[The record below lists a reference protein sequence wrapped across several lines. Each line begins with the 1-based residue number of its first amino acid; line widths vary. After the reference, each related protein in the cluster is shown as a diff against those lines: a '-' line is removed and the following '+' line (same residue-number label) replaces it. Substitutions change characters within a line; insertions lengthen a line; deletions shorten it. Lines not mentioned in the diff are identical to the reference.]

1 MPMSASLLEE
11 LWDQEMHVIYAD
23 GIKHCGY
30 RATYFLQMVSELGS
44 LQTARILLKKEDIS
58 DGLTTLYLC
67 GRLDLTM
74 EARMFQRD
82 EQGQR
87 KWQALF
93 TDEEFD
99 IARAR
104 LVRLAYPA
112 ALAGTL

>member
-1 MPMSASLLEE
+1 
-11 LWDQEMHVIYAD
+11 MHVIYAD

-30 RATYFLQMVSELGS
+30 HATYFLQMVSEQSS
-44 LQTARILLKKEDIS
+44 LQTARILLQKEDIS

-74 EARMFQRD
+74 EARTFQRD

-104 LVRLAYPA
+104 QVHLAYPA
-112 ALAGTL
+112 ALAGVL

>member
-1 MPMSASLLEE
+1 MRA
-11 LWDQEMHVIYAD
+11 IYAD
-23 GIKHCGY
+23 GIKDCGY
-30 RATYFLQMVSELGS
+30 HATYFIQMVSEHGG
-44 LQTARILLKKEDIS
+44 LQTARILLQKEGIS

-87 KWQALF
+87 KWQTLF
-93 TDEEFD
+93 SDDEFD
-99 IARAR
+99 ITRVR

-112 ALAGTL
+112 ALDGTL